1 MLPARDFFRTSHALS
16 YFSVGE
22 NDCSR
27 SCPPGLEQPEAW
39 KNKRRPMEAAGDIP
53 GGGKYMRK
61 WVKEGMWDDSVR
73 ETKSFGS
80 GEPGF

>member
-1 MLPARDFFRTSHALS
+1 MSLDMARCAL
-16 YFSVGE
+16 
-22 NDCSR
+22 
-27 SCPPGLEQPEAW
+27 GLLNQGD
-39 KNKRRPMEAAGDIP
+39 RPLHPAGDIP

-73 ETKSFGS
+73 ERKSFGS

>member
-1 MLPARDFFRTSHALS
+1 
-16 YFSVGE
+16 
-22 NDCSR
+22 
-27 SCPPGLEQPEAW
+27 
-39 KNKRRPMEAAGDIP
+39 MEAAGDIP